1 LHDWTLPPTLD
12 PLRTTTFFASS
23 AWTLPTTRIE
33 LATSVARRSTLI
45 VPLTVVPFRVH
56 VAPSGTRRL
65 STVMRPSEPRQVRS
79 SACAAGAVR
88 IVAHAVISASIVILR
103 MGFSSL
109 DESGTSGYRRN
120 LSLRREQGVS
130 TG

>member
-1 LHDWTLPPTLD
+1 MPPCTIWTLPPTRD

-23 AWTLPTTRIE
+23 ACTLPTTRTE
-33 LATSVARRSTLI
+33 SATRVARLSTLI

-88 IVAHAVISASIVILR
+88 IVAQAVISANVVIFR
-103 MGFSSL
+103 MGVSSL
-109 DESGTSGYRRN
+109 SV
-120 LSLRREQGVS
+120 SLRDEQAHEERV
-130 TG
+130 TPT